1 MSAHPPRWR
10 NLCSDLVARARG
22 AHVERR
28 TPKIRANP
36 LYSGGAR
43 TGAVV
48 LPLSLLAGGVF
59 VSSAWGA
66 PAASSPYE
74 NLGTFARALAHIEAS
89 YVSTIDQD
97 KLIYGAIRGMVR
109 SLDPH
114 SDYLDPAEYR
124 VLASDTRGRF
134 GGVGVEI
141 DVRDGWLTVTAVF
154 PRGPAD
160 RAGVQI
166 GDRFVTIDGYRA
178 RDMPIEE
185 AVRRMRGE
193 PGTRVHVSLRREED
207 GPAVEA
213 IMNREVIAVDAVEA
227 EVLPDRHVYVRL
239 RVFQETTTRELV
251 DVLDAAQAATRDKG
265 GIRGI
270 LLDLRDNP
278 GGLLDQAISV
288 ADEFLP
294 SGVIVTTRGRGSREL
309 SVARA
314 REGGTRPNWPMVVLV
329 NGYSASAAEIVA
341 GALGDHDRALIV
353 GTKTFGKGSVQNIIE
368 LPDAS
373 ALKITI
379 ARYYTPNGRSIQAEG
394 IEPDVHIE
402 QMATPERKTQRDLSE
417 ASLEGHLEN
426 EGTLKPADA
435 GPGRSE
441 PRRAPS
447 APSGLTPFE
456 SDFQARM
463 AYQTLRAIALDRE
476 RKPSK

>member
-10 NLCSDLVARARG
+10 KLCLDLVARARG
-22 AHVERR
+22 PYVQRVMR
-28 TPKIRANP
+28 KIHAEHAYR
-36 LYSGGAR
+36 GGAR
-43 TGAVV
+43 M
-48 LPLSLLAGGVF
+48 GGVLVSCAILGGALF
-59 VSSAWGA
+59 SSSAWGA
-66 PAASSPYE
+66 PSGASPYE

-154 PRGPAD
+154 PGGPAD
-160 RAGVQI
+160 RAGVKI
-166 GDRFVTIDGYRA
+166 GDRFVTIDGHRA

-193 PGTRVHVSLRREED
+193 PGTQVRVSLRREED
-207 GPAVEA
+207 APAIDA
-213 IMNREVIAVDAVEA
+213 LIGREVISVDAVEA
-227 EVLPDRHVYVRL
+227 EVLPDRHVYIRL
-239 RVFQETTTRELV
+239 RVFQETTTRELG
-251 DVLDAAQAATRDKG
+251 DVLDAAVAATKDKG

-288 ADEFLP
+288 ADEFLA
-294 SGVIVTTRGRGSREL
+294 SGVIVTTRGRGGREL
-309 SVARA
+309 SVVKA

-353 GTKTFGKGSVQNIIE
+353 GTRTFGKGSVQNIIE

-379 ARYYTPNGRSIQAEG
+379 ARYYTPSGRSIQAEG
-394 IEPDVHIE
+394 IEPDVVLE
-402 QMATPERKTQRDLSE
+402 QMAAPERNVKREISE

-426 EGTLKPADA
+426 EGKPVPADK
-435 GPGRSE
+435 GLRRGE
-441 PRRAPS
+441 PRRAAS
-447 APSGLTPFE
+447 GPSGALPFE
-456 SDFQARM
+456 ADFQARM

-476 RKPSK
+476 RSAP